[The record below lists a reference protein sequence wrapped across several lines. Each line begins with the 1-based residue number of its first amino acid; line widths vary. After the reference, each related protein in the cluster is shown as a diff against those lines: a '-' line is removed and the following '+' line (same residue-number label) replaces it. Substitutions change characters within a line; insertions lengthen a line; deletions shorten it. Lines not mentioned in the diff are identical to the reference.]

1 MIWACSQQI
10 LENWDIAEKHFKCLF
25 HCRHFLLWVCDDLSV
40 ISANFR
46 KLRFAEKHLEHPF
59 SLLALFIIGVWW
71 FHLVLSKFQ
80 KTEILLRS
88 ISNTRFHYKHFLLWV
103 CDDLNLFSA
112 NFRKLRFCWEAFWHL
127 FSLQTLLIISLFCSV
142 MFWACS
148 QQILENWDFTEKC
161 FEHSF
166 SLQTLFIMGLWW
178 FELVLSKF
186 QKTEKRFEHF
196 FSLQTLLIISLFWF
210 ELVLSKF

>member
-1 MIWACSQQI
+1 MFAWKFQ
-10 LENWDIAEKHFKCLF
+10 LF
-25 HCRHFLLWVCDDLSV
+25 YNKNDLCF
-40 ISANFR
+40 I
-46 KLRFAEKHLEHPF
+46 AEKHLEHTF

-112 NFRKLRFCWEAFWHL
+112 NFRKLKFCWEAFWHL

-196 FSLQTLLIISLFWF
+196 FFITDTSYYQPVLIWACSQQILENWDFAEKRFKQLYSLC
-210 ELVLSKF
+210 